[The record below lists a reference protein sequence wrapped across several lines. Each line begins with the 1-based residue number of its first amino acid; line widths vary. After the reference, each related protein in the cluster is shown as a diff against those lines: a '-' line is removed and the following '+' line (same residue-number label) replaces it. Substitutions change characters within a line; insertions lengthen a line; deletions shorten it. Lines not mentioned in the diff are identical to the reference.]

1 MEEALQFLRDNKEVA
16 FATVGGGNRP
26 KIRMFQIMKMDGN
39 TLYFATAPT
48 KRVYAELQD
57 NPAIEILARE
67 VNVSIRVSGNAA
79 FDVPDNVQKEI
90 YDTNPV
96 LQRLYADYTR
106 LVYFRVPID
115 NLDYYDLTPTPPV
128 LRHYDARTGDF
139 KDLNPYGSQK

>member
-1 MEEALQFLRDNKEVA
+1 MEDALQFLRDNKEVA

-67 VNVSIRVSGNAA
+67 VNVSIRVSGNAT

-96 LQRLYADYTR
+96 LQRLYADYTY

-128 LRHYDARTGDF
+128 LHHYDARTGEF

>member
-1 MEEALQFLRDNKEVA
+1 MKEALDFLKAHPEIA
-16 FATVGGGNRP
+16 LATVGEGNLPRL
-26 KIRMFQIMKMDGN
+26 RVFQIMKTEGN

-67 VNVSIRVSGNAA
+67 DNVSIRVSGNAA

-128 LRHYDARTGDF
+128 LRHYDARTGEF

>member
-1 MEEALQFLRDNKEVA
+1 MKEALQFLRDNKEVA
-16 FATVGGGNRP
+16 FATVVGGNRP
-26 KIRMFQIMKMDGN
+26 KIRVFQIMKMDEN

-67 VNVSIRVSGNAA
+67 VNVSVRVSGNAV

-128 LRHYDARTGDF
+128 LRHYDARTGEF